1 MSEVLDLLNEQMNF
15 EFESAYIYKAMS
27 AFTDDLDLDGFTKW
41 LDIQVEEEIM
51 HGEGMRKFLQSV
63 GYKPHYKAIP
73 EPKDDYRS
81 ILEVIKTALEHEKE
95 VTQRITEISDKAR
108 DEDAR
113 VFSFIQW
120 YIDEQ
125 VEEEDNFTKMVTR
138 LERVG
143 DDWHSIYML
152 DQELGQRGPAEEP
165 QIANIWKL
173 DWKILLLV

>member
-1 MSEVLDLLNEQMNF
+1 MTNLLDKLNEQMNF
-15 EFESAYIYKAMS
+15 EYESAYIYKAM
-27 AFTDDLDLDGFTKW
+27 AAYTDDLDLDGITKW
-41 LDIQVEEEIM
+41 LETQTKEEIF

-63 GYKPHYKAIP
+63 GYKPYYTAI
-73 EPKDDYRS
+73 EESKNNYGS
-81 ILEVIKTALEHEKE
+81 LLEVMKTALDHEKE
-95 VTQRITEISDKAR
+95 VTRRITEIANQAR
-108 DEDAR
+108 EEDAR

-125 VEEEDNFTKMVTR
+125 VEEEESFEKIIKR

-165 QIANIWKL
+165 QIQ
-173 DWKILLLV
+173 

>member
-95 VTQRITEISDKAR
+95 VTQKITEISDKAR

>member
-1 MSEVLDLLNEQMNF
+1 MSEVLDLINEQMNF

-27 AFTDDLDLDGFTKW
+27 AYADDLDLDGFTKW

-73 EPKDDYRS
+73 EPKDDYSS
-81 ILEVIKTALEHEKE
+81 ILEVIKEALEHEKE
-95 VTQRITEISDKAR
+95 VTKRITEISNKSR
-108 DEDAR
+108 GEDAR

-125 VEEEDNFTKMVTR
+125 VEEEDTFTKLVTR

-165 QIANIWKL
+165 EIASI
-173 DWKILLLV
+173 

>member
-1 MSEVLDLLNEQMNF
+1 MSENVLDLLNEQMNF
-15 EFESAYIYKAMS
+15 EYESAYIYKAMS
-27 AFTDDLDLDGFTKW
+27 AYTEDVDLDGFTTW

-63 GYKPHYKAIP
+63 GYKPHYKAIN

-81 ILEVIKTALEHEKE
+81 ILEVLKTALEHEKE
-95 VTQRITEISDKAR
+95 VTKKITHISNVSR

-125 VEEEDNFTKMVTR
+125 VEEEENFTKMITR

-143 DDWHSIYML
+143 DDWHYIYML
-152 DQELGQRGPAEEP
+152 DQELGQRSPAEEP
-165 QIANIWKL
+165 QIQ
-173 DWKILLLV
+173 

>member
-1 MSEVLDLLNEQMNF
+1 MSENVLDLLNEQMNF

-27 AFTDDLDLDGFTKW
+27 AYTDDLDLDGFTTW
-41 LDIQVEEEIM
+41 MDIQVEEEIM

-63 GYKPHYKAIP
+63 GYRPHYTAIK
-73 EPKDDYRS
+73 EPKDDYGS
-81 ILEVIKTALEHEKE
+81 ILEVLKTALDHEKE
-95 VTQRITEISDKAR
+95 VTKRITKISNAAR

-125 VEEEDNFTKMVTR
+125 VEEEENFTKMITR

-152 DQELGQRGPAEEP
+152 DQKLGQRAPAQEP
-165 QIANIWKL
+165 QIQ
-173 DWKILLLV
+173 

>member
-27 AFTDDLDLDGFTKW
+27 AFTDDLDLEGFTKW
-41 LDIQVEEEIM
+41 LDIQVEEEVM

-73 EPKDDYRS
+73 EPKDDYRT
-81 ILEVIKTALEHEKE
+81 ILEVLKTALDHEKE

-125 VEEEDNFTKMVTR
+125 VEEEENFTKMLTR

-143 DDWHSIYML
+143 DDWHSVYML
-152 DQELGQRGPAEEP
+152 DNELGQRSPAQEP
-165 QIANIWKL
+165 DVNPQ
-173 DWKILLLV
+173 

>member
-1 MSEVLDLLNEQMNF
+1 MSELLDMLNEQMNF
-15 EFESAYIYKAMS
+15 EYESAYIYKAM
-27 AFTDDLDLDGFTKW
+27 AAYTEDLDLDGITSW
-41 LDIQVEEEIM
+41 LEIQSDEEIF

-63 GYKPHYKAIP
+63 GYKPHYLAIG
-73 EPKDDYRS
+73 EPKNNYENL
-81 ILEVIKTALEHEKE
+81 LEVMNSALDHEKE
-95 VTQRITEISDKAR
+95 VTRRITEISNKAK

-125 VEEEDNFTKMVTR
+125 VEEEENFSKIIKR

-152 DQELGQRGPAEEP
+152 DQELGQRGPAEDP
-165 QIANIWKL
+165 QIQ
-173 DWKILLLV
+173 

>member
-27 AFTDDLDLDGFTKW
+27 AFTDDLDLEGFTKW
-41 LDIQVEEEIM
+41 LDIQVEEEVM
-51 HGEGMRKFLQSV
+51 HGEGMRKFLQSI
-63 GYKPHYKAIP
+63 GYKPHYKALP
-73 EPKDDYRS
+73 EPKDDYRT
-81 ILEVIKTALEHEKE
+81 ILEVIKTALDHEKE

-125 VEEEDNFTKMVTR
+125 VEEEDNFTKMLTR

-173 DWKILLLV
+173 TWKIHLPS

>member
-1 MSEVLDLLNEQMNF
+1 MSEVLELLNEQMNF

-41 LDIQVEEEIM
+41 LDIQVEEEVM

-95 VTQRITEISDKAR
+95 VTKRITEIADKAR
-108 DEDAR
+108 EQDAR

-125 VEEEDNFTKMVTR
+125 IEEEENFTKMVSR

-152 DQELGQRGPAEEP
+152 DQELSQRQPAQVP
-165 QIANIWKL
+165 DVAN
-173 DWKILLLV
+173 V

>member
-41 LDIQVEEEIM
+41 LDIQVEEEVM
-51 HGEGMRKFLQSV
+51 HGEGMRKFLQSI

-73 EPKDDYRS
+73 EPKDDYRT
-81 ILEVIKTALEHEKE
+81 ILEVIKTALDHEKE

-125 VEEEDNFTKMVTR
+125 VEEEDNFTKMLTR

-173 DWKILLLV
+173 T

>member
-1 MSEVLDLLNEQMNF
+1 
-15 EFESAYIYKAMS
+15 
-27 AFTDDLDLDGFTKW
+27 
-41 LDIQVEEEIM
+41 
-51 HGEGMRKFLQSV
+51 MRKFLQSV

-95 VTQRITEISDKAR
+95 VTKRITEIADKAR
-108 DEDAR
+108 EQDAR

-125 VEEEDNFTKMVTR
+125 VEEEENFTKMVSR

-152 DQELGQRGPAEEP
+152 DQELSQRKPAQAP
-165 QIANIWKL
+165 DIAN
-173 DWKILLLV
+173 V